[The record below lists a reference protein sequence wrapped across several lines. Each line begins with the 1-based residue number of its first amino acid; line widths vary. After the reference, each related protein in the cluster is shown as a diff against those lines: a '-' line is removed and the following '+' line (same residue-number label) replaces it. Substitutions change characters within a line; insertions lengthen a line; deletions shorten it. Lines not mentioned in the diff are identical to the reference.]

1 MRKTCKYLIIGN
13 SAGGI
18 AAAEAIRRTDKHGPV
33 MIVSD
38 EPYHAYSRPLIS
50 KYLAGRCTVE
60 DMLFR
65 PADFY
70 GKNGIETVLDAI
82 AARLDVAGRTVE
94 LADGD
99 SFAFEKLL
107 LAVGGKPIVPPI
119 RDMGSDDLITFTKL
133 DDAKRIKEA
142 VASGAR
148 RVVVVGGGLI
158 GMSVTEAL
166 VGLGLEVTVV
176 ELKDRVLSLALDKT
190 CSQIVEN
197 TLRENGVTVLT
208 GQSVTGIAK
217 AKDTGRVKAAIL
229 SNGQEVACDL
239 VILAIGVVPRSDLA
253 AGTGMAT
260 NRGIVVDRHMKT
272 SLDNIYACGDVAE
285 ASDVLLGANRVLPIW
300 PSAYIGGRV
309 AGLNMTGSST
319 EYPGWV
325 SHNSFNYFGLSIV
338 SAGTVEPEDAKGYEI
353 SVWSDRD
360 SYRKV
365 VLKDNRIVGMALSGD
380 IQRAGILFNLMREK
394 MSVERFKGSLLTPG
408 FGLVSLPAEVREQM
422 LSRPGISDMCLALLK
437 QPELAL
443 AR

>member
-1 MRKTCKYLIIGN
+1 MKKTCKYLIIGN

-18 AAAEAIRRTDKHGPV
+18 AAAEAIRQTDKHGTAV
-33 MIVSD
+33 IVSD

-70 GKNGIETVLDAI
+70 AKNGIEAVLGAPAGHLDA
-82 AARLDVAGRTVE
+82 AGRTVQIG
-94 LADGD
+94 GD
-99 SFAFEKLL
+99 AFAYEKLL

-119 RDMGSDDLITFTKL
+119 KDMGEDGVFTFTRL
-133 DDAKRIKEA
+133 DDAMRIKEA

-166 VGLGLEVTVV
+166 AGLGLEVTVV

-190 CSQIVEN
+190 CSQIVER

-208 GQSVTGIAK
+208 GHSVSQIVRSDEK
-217 AKDTGRVKAAIL
+217 GRVKGVIL
-229 SNGQEVACDL
+229 NSGQNVPCDL
-239 VILAIGVVPRSDLA
+239 VILAIGVVPRVDLA
-253 AGTGMAT
+253 SGTGVAV
-260 NRGIVVDRHMKT
+260 NRGIVVDRHMKA
-272 SLDNIYACGDVAE
+272 SLDDVYACGDVAE
-285 ASDVLLGANRVLPIW
+285 AADVLLGGNRVLPIW

-309 AGLNMTGSST
+309 AGLNMAGIST

-325 SHNSFNYFGLSIV
+325 SHNAFNYFGLAIV
-338 SAGTVEPEDAKGYEI
+338 SAGAVETDGEPGHE
-353 SVWSDRD
+353 VLTWSDKE
-360 SYRKV
+360 SSRKV
-365 VLKDNRIVGMALSGD
+365 VVKENRIVGMVLSGD

-394 MSVERFKGSLLTPG
+394 IDVGSFKATLLSPG
-408 FGLVSLPAEVREQM
+408 FGLVSLPAEMRQQM
-422 LSRPGISDMCLALLK
+422 ISRPGITDTCLAAFK

-443 AR
+443 SR